1 MTSPN
6 ISLPRKRYREG
17 RNPPADRSTRS
28 PPLTAMG
35 YLSVDETVVQPA
47 VTSTG
52 RLSITIPMHSK
63 FAVGCLAVGVGREG
77 GAVVE
82 ALASASWFAHLRKAA
97 SAPLYGAGPS
107 TMTMLHDVIEGVR
120 GPHVV
125 SVALPTC
132 PGQADVE
139 AACAVVHKLRPR
151 GAFLVATVSE
161 PSPVAMA
168 GLGEAFDCLVE
179 GDGSL
184 HHHWYPTRTVVE
196 PRSGRPICYDLYDI
210 CCLWAGRVGTFGV
223 VIPTADALHVEVSS
237 EVASLAEVD
246 HLAAGMAAGLVGPG
260 RLQLFN
266 VVDGAGSRAT
276 AISFS
281 DCGFVRQDRAVATRS
296 HFLQDAG

>member
-6 ISLPRKRYREG
+6 IDLTRERYREG
-17 RNPPADRSTRS
+17 RNPPVGCSTSS

-35 YLSVDETVVQPA
+35 YLSIDETVVQPA

-52 RLSITIPMHSK
+52 RLSITIPMPSK

-82 ALASASWFAHLRKAA
+82 ALAGAPWFAHLRKAA
-97 SAPLYGAGPS
+97 SAPSQAFGLS
-107 TMTMLHDVIEGVR
+107 TATMMHDVLEGIR

-125 SVALPTC
+125 SVALPRC

-139 AACAVVHKLRPR
+139 AACAVAHKFRPR

-161 PSPVAMA
+161 PSPAAIA
-168 GLGEAFDCLVE
+168 GLGEAFDCLVK

-184 HHHWYPTRTVVE
+184 HHHWYPTRTVTE
-196 PRSGRPICYDLYDI
+196 PRTGRLICYDLYDV
-210 CCLWAGRVGTFGV
+210 CCLWAGRVGSFGAV
-223 VIPTADALHVEVSS
+223 HPTADAMHVEVSS

-246 HLAAGMAAGLVGPG
+246 HLAAEMAAGLVGPG

-281 DCGFVRQDRAVATRS
+281 DCGFVRQERAVATRKHLS
-296 HFLQDAG
+296 PAG